1 MSWGILVS
9 IIFVGSMASAKG
21 VDANTVFNKVQ
32 SNWVSSEDQ
41 KVSDKNATVT
51 SRISQRLVYMR
62 GNVIPVAT
70 MTSGEIVS
78 KNGAGVPKDLAGH
91 LAKLANITKWK
102 KANRGTYTAYES
114 YLPKTGEYLKLFVS
128 NTNKKGV
135 FKYSVATIRGAYMI
149 PMYYEAEL
157 LQRKQMEGGKAVAE
171 LEKSGNVWT
180 SLFQYFVSPAYADI
194 FSSISSWLGSAG
206 SSSGASSLTDT
217 LNNSSSNISSAA
229 NTASNALNNAS
240 SAVNN
245 VANTGNNI
253 ANAGNNLANAGNNIA
268 NTGNNIANSINGA
281 SSNASNIANQVT
293 GEVKS
298 IQGTIAGASADMK
311 QVGGEINDTLKGFQ
325 NPVTMGKVALATGFG
340 YTLGSML
347 AQFAAT
353 GAVDLAKNIFYEV
366 TGQMNPAMKDQVLS
380 KGKKAWD
387 QLSKLS
393 EQVAEVDMNVQVR
406 LAALAEVTGKDPSAV
421 LTDLDYKSG
430 MMKRDLAKVTEAL
443 KNTDDPTTNKACM
456 VAQKQME
463 DQLEVWK
470 AVRKIVQQPQQRSKA
485 DICSGFDDLY
495 QQWTNAE
502 LQMRNARNV
511 LMRNMYAIIADNSD
525 TAAASK
531 EEEIGFQ
538 ANRKKQNRCAENDLL
553 DQATSQARGNDCDC
567 SLNSSSPWTPV
578 CASVCRQV
586 VNYQAAVKSCQASLQ
601 ADAAIDVN
609 TENAELSDAVANS
622 AKMLE
627 ESKVKLVKA
636 TCVAGS
642 TKGLC
647 DGKEGSF
654 TKIRNT
660 MQDQF
665 NKVAAMCGTDSVIST
680 SSPGDVAA
688 GQKKAAEVLKAPE
701 QPIADAPAAD
711 LPQASERGG
720 FFSRIFSG
728 MKANASNRSVSSV
741 QDDLYSH

>member
-1 MSWGILVS
+1 MSWSILVS
-9 IIFVGSMASAKG
+9 IIFVGSMASAKS
-21 VDANTVFNKVQ
+21 VDANAVFKKVQ
-32 SNWVSSEDQ
+32 SNWVTSDDQ

-51 SRISQRLVYMR
+51 SRIAQRLVVMR
-62 GNVIPVAT
+62 GNAIPVAT

-78 KNGAGVPKDLAGH
+78 KDGQGVPKDLAGH
-91 LAKLANITKWK
+91 LAKLANITNWK
-102 KANRGTYTAYES
+102 KANHGSYTAYEA
-114 YLPKTGEYLKLFVS
+114 YLPKSGEYLKLFVS
-128 NTNKKGV
+128 NTDKKGV

-157 LQRKQMEGGKAVAE
+157 LQRKQMEGSKAVAE
-171 LEKSGNVWT
+171 LEKSGGMWA
-180 SLFQYFVSPAYADI
+180 SLFQYFVSPAYADF
-194 FSSISSWLGSAG
+194 FSSLSSWLSSSG

-217 LNNSSSNISSAA
+217 LNNSSSSLSSAA
-229 NTASNALNNAS
+229 TTASNAVNNAS
-240 SAVNN
+240 GAV
-245 VANTGNNI
+245 
-253 ANAGNNLANAGNNIA
+253 NNIA
-268 NTGNNIANSINGA
+268 NTGNNLANTGNNIAGAGNNIANSITGA
-281 SSNASNIANQVT
+281 SNNASTIANQLT

-298 IQGTIAGASADMK
+298 IQGTISSASADMK
-311 QVGGEINDTLKGFQ
+311 QVGGDINNTLKGFQ

-347 AQFAAT
+347 AQFAVT

-387 QLSKLS
+387 QLAKLS

-406 LAALAEVTGKDPSAV
+406 LAALAEVTGKDPSTV

-430 MMKRDLAKVTEAL
+430 MMKRDLQRITEAL
-443 KNTDDPTTNKACM
+443 KNTDDPATNKACM

-463 DQLEVWK
+463 DQLQVWK

-538 ANRKKQNRCAENDLL
+538 ASRKKRNRCAENDLL
-553 DQATSQARGNDCDC
+553 DQATSQARSNDCDC
-567 SLNSSSPWTPV
+567 SLNSSTPWTPV

-609 TENAELSDAVANS
+609 TENAELSDAIANS

-660 MQDQF
+660 MQSQF
-665 NKVAAMCGTDSVIST
+665 NEVAQKCGTDSVINT
-680 SSPGDVAA
+680 SSPGDIAA
-688 GQKKAAEVLKAPE
+688 GQKKAAEVLQSPG
-701 QPIADAPAAD
+701 PIADAPATD
-711 LPQASERGG
+711 LPQESERGG
-720 FFSRIFSG
+720 FFSRLFAGI
-728 MKANASNRSVSSV
+728 KASPAPTNRL
-741 QDDLYSH
+741 QNDFYGH